1 MLYSENNCSLEP
13 DMAGLQGAD
22 FHVLDLFK
30 GIYCFE
36 NLLIALV
43 LCSEQVRVRVFNTF
57 L

>member
-1 MLYSENNCSLEP
+1 
-13 DMAGLQGAD
+13 MAGLQGAD

-43 LCSEQVRVRVFNTF
+43 LYSEQVRVLFNTF